1 MPGTKMMGYK
11 KGGSLD
17 MVEKDGKKVPF
28 YAADG
33 KGKMAEGGKVKKKKK
48 AKKKPM
54 KMMADDGGSM
64 TGKMDPNRKKVLDGI
79 KANNSKPTP
88 SMKGAMNNT
97 SAPKPPTPPQ
107 AAMGSAAPAP
117 MGGMAGG
124 APKPPMG
131 MGMPPK
137 KPPMPGMKAGG
148 KVKKKAKS
156 KSYGKGGKVR
166 GCGIAKKGVRPAKM
180 R

>member
-1 MPGTKMMGYK
+1 MPGKKMMGYK

-54 KMMADDGGSM
+54 KFSADDGGSIS
-64 TGKMDPNRKKVLDGI
+64 GPISPSRKKVLDGI

-107 AAMGSAAPAP
+107 AAMGGAAPAP

-131 MGMPPK
+131 GGMPPK
-137 KPPMPGMKAGG
+137 KPPMPMMNKGG
-148 KVKKKAKS
+148 KVKKGGSCGGYK
-156 KSYGKGGKVR
+156 KGGKVR
-166 GCGIAKKGVRPAKM
+166 GAGIAKQGVRSCKM

>member
-1 MPGTKMMGYK
+1 MPGKKMMGYK
-11 KGGSLD
+11 EGGAMKGKD
-17 MVEKDGKKVPF
+17 KDGNKVSYSFNEAERKKD
-28 YAADG
+28 A
-33 KGKMAEGGKVKKKKK
+33 KKKKT
-48 AKKKPM
+48 KKKPM
-54 KMMADDGGSM
+54 KFSADDGGSIS
-64 TGKMDPNRKKVLDGI
+64 GPISPSRKKVLDKM
-79 KANNSKPTP
+79 KATNSMPTP
-88 SMKGAMNNT
+88 SMNNT

-107 AAMGSAAPAP
+107 AAMGAAAPAP
-117 MGGMAGG
+117 MGGMGG
-124 APKPPMG
+124 MAAPKPPMG

>member
-1 MPGTKMMGYK
+1 MPGTKMMGYQ
-11 KGGSLD
+11 KGGD
-17 MVEKDGKKVPF
+17 
-28 YAADG
+28 
-33 KGKMAEGGKVKKKKK
+33 VKKKKK

-64 TGKMDPNRKKVLDGI
+64 TGKMNPKRKKVLDAI

-88 SMKGAMNNT
+88 SMMPTAKNNT
-97 SAPKPPTPPQ
+97 MPPKPQAPAQAPTPPQ
-107 AAMGSAAPAP
+107 AAMGAGAA
-117 MGGMAGG
+117 MGAAAG
-124 APKPPMG
+124 G

-156 KSYGKGGKVR
+156 YGHGGKVR
-166 GCGIAKKGVRPAKM
+166 GAGIAKKGVKKCKM